1 MLYII
6 TSITFVIIGFVN
18 LSPQFGSNP
27 PKKDIKS
34 FTELDNFK
42 DGEFMNLEET
52 EMMTGEMP
60 MSEFFKKDSSR
71 RPQFNLKPKKI
82 NLESFIGTAKDSI
95 MKFAWLG
102 HSAFIFNINGK
113 IILLDPMLGKHAAP
127 LPVPS
132 MKRYSDEIAF
142 S

>member
-1 MLYII
+1 MLLIIVFNSEMKKIIIIMLYII

-42 DGEFMNLEET
+42 DGEFINLEET
-52 EMMTGEMP
+52 KMMTDKMP

-71 RPQFNLKPKKI
+71 RPQFDLKPKKI
-82 NLESFIGTAKDSI
+82 DLELFTGTTKS
-95 MKFAWLG
+95 
-102 HSAFIFNINGK
+102 S
-113 IILLDPMLGKHAAP
+113 
-127 LPVPS
+127 
-132 MKRYSDEIAF
+132 
-142 S
+142 